1 MKTRNI
7 FYSPQWILTILF
19 VTFLFSCQAQ
29 EVIRFKSGTTRNVKI
44 VKLTHDTLYFH
55 LVNEAGIIRV
65 VPMTDIDSIFTP
77 TKQTTPALSENEIES
92 LNKKISRAKG
102 SIAMGAIGITVGA
115 GLLIGGLAMST
126 HSDNPNAFGESFETA
141 GNTAMKVVLCV
152 VGGAVTI
159 TGIAITIVN
168 SSKLQE
174 YKSKLGGVSLQVISS
189 PRVTGLSLT
198 YKF

>member
-7 FYSPQWILTILF
+7 FDSPQWILTILF
-19 VTFLFSCQAQ
+19 VSFLFSTQAQ

-55 LVNEAGIIRV
+55 LINESSNIRV
-65 VPMTDIDSIFTP
+65 VPMSDIDSIFTP
-77 TKQTTPALSENEIES
+77 QKQVSTGLTETEIET
-92 LNKKISRAKG
+92 LNRKIIRAKG
-102 SIAMGAIGITVGA
+102 NIAMGAIGIVVGS
-115 GLLIGGLAMST
+115 GLLIGGLVMT
-126 HSDNPNAFGESFETA
+126 TNSDNPSDFGETIEVA
-141 GNTAMKVVLCV
+141 GNTVLKVALCV
-152 VGGAVTI
+152 VGGAVAI

-168 SSKLQE
+168 STKLTE

-189 PRVTGLSLT
+189 PRLSGLSLT